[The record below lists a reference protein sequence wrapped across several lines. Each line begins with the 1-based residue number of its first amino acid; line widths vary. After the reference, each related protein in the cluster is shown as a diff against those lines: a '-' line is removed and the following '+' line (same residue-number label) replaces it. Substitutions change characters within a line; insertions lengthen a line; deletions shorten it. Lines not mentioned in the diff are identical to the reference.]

1 MKEKFYTV
9 DQIAE
14 MLGMHPKT
22 IRKFIREGKL
32 KANKVGKQWR
42 VTGNDLSIFTE
53 GNKEKVSDEIENKS
67 GETYTVEKKD
77 QTIIPKVQVSA
88 VVDIRVKDQDE
99 ALRISNT
106 LIAVLNC
113 KDPNYGDST
122 VNIQQF
128 ETDNKIRVMLW
139 GTALFVETMLS
150 SISVLAEQTDN

>member
-14 MLGMHPKT
+14 MLDMHPKT

-53 GNKEKVSDEIENKS
+53 GNKKTVFNATQIKS
-67 GETYTVEKKD
+67 GETYTVEKDD
-77 QTIIPKVQVSA
+77 QTMIPKVRVSA
-88 VVDIRVKDQDE
+88 VVDIRVEDKDE
-99 ALRISNT
+99 ASRISNT

-113 KDPNYGDST
+113 KDPKYGKST
-122 VNIQQF
+122 VNIQHF
-128 ETDNKIRVMLW
+128 EKDNKIRVMLW
-139 GTALFVETMLS
+139 GTVLFVEAMLS
-150 SISVLAEQTDN
+150 SISVLTEQTNK